1 MMHLTQLDVNPIDTC
16 QGHGALVASI
26 ITTQDNELSFT
37 GAAPDV
43 TLDAY

>member
-1 MMHLTQLDVNPIDTC
+1 MHLTQLDVDPIDTC
-16 QGHGALVASI
+16 QGYGTLVAGT
-26 ITTQDNELSFT
+26 ITPKDSELGYT